1 MSQAKLVM
9 RDLFDDLVERRLWPV
24 AAVLLVALVAIPVVL
39 SKSPSANPTTPV
51 VTGVPATGPAGTPS
65 PLTAFQPVVTT
76 AQADDRHKN
85 LKRFG
90 LKNPFTPRGINFAAA
105 KAAGNA
111 QPLVSTTTV
120 TGAAGQTGSATPQNT
135 APGQTQSQTG
145 KTETKFYTYTAK
157 VHFGEEGA
165 TKSLTLSQ
173 FRALPSSDNPVAIFM
188 GVKRDGTTAVFLMS
202 SSATTTG
209 DGDCKPDESNCT
221 FLYLKK
227 GDSRILETVT
237 ADGAAVTYQLD
248 LDSIQ
253 TKATSGPA
261 KANTSKHGKAT
272 GSSSDAPKAH
282 KSRRGRVI
290 RRQQSRVA
298 TVLRSFDRLGF

>member
-1 MSQAKLVM
+1 MNQAKLVM

-39 SKSPSANPTTPV
+39 SKSPSAKHTTPV
-51 VTGVPATGPAGTPS
+51 VAGVPATGTAGMPS
-65 PLTAFQPVVTT
+65 QLTAFQPVVTT

-85 LKRFG
+85 LKRVG
-90 LKNPFTPRGINFAAA
+90 LKNPFTPKGIDFAAA

-111 QPLVSTTTV
+111 EPLVSATTA
-120 TGAAGQTGSATPQNT
+120 TGATQTGSATPQNT
-135 APGQTQSQTG
+135 APGQSQTDSG

-209 DGDCKPDESNCT
+209 DGDCKPDETNCT

-227 GDSRILETVT
+227 GDSRIVETVT
-237 ADGAAVTYQLD
+237 AEGAAVTYQLD

-253 TKATSGPA
+253 TKATNGPT

-272 GSSSDAPKAH
+272 DSSSHGAH
-282 KSRRGRVI
+282 QSRRGRVI
-290 RRQQSRVA
+290 RRQQSRVS